1 MINQEKEEIIKTYFN
16 MWVKRDFTK
25 LDEIFCLN
33 IYYSECYGPEYF
45 GMSEILLWIDD
56 MLKKQKVLDWEI
68 KSFFHNNTDTV
79 VVEWNFQEQI
89 NSEFNDFDGVSIIKF
104 SSDGKIASIKEFES
118 KSSHIAPYH

>member
-1 MINQEKEEIIKTYFN
+1 MINHEKEEIIKTYFK

-25 LDEIFCLN
+25 LDEIFCFN

-56 MLKKQKVLDWEI
+56 MLKKQKVLGWEI
-68 KSFFHNNTDTV
+68 KNFFHDNTDTV
-79 VVEWNFQEQI
+79 VVEWHFHEQI
-89 NSEFNDFDGVSIIKF
+89 NSELNDFNGVSIIKF

-118 KSSHIAPYH
+118 KSSHVAPYH